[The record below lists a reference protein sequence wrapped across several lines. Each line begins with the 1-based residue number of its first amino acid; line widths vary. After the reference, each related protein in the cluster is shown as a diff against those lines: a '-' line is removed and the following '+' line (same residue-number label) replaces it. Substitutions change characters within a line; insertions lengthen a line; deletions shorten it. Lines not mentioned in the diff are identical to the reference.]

1 MQQHPAQSSQMEVKS
16 QYPRIEERIQSV
28 YQSMIEIG
36 SLLTE
41 AEMNKKNKEHFD
53 RILGKQTQSAIP
65 ASDELMSISGSEIQ
79 TIRDYIEFRVIP
91 DILLEKEQ
99 CWPVEPD
106 LKY

>member
-1 MQQHPAQSSQMEVKS
+1 
-16 QYPRIEERIQSV
+16 
-28 YQSMIEIG
+28 MIEIG
-36 SLLTE
+36 SSLTD
-41 AEMNKKNKEHFD
+41 AELNKKNKDHYE
-53 RILGKQTQSAIP
+53 RILGKQTLSAVP

-79 TIRDYIEFRVIP
+79 TIRDYINFRTIP

>member
-1 MQQHPAQSSQMEVKS
+1 MEIKS

-28 YQSMIEIG
+28 YLSMIEIG
-36 SLLTE
+36 SSLTE

-53 RILGKQTQSAIP
+53 RILGKQTLSAIP
-65 ASDELMSISGSEIQ
+65 ASEELMSISGSEIQ
-79 TIRDYIEFRVIP
+79 TIRDYIDFRTIP

>member
-1 MQQHPAQSSQMEVKS
+1 MEVKG
-16 QYPRIEERIQSV
+16 QYSRIEERILVV
-28 YQSMIEIG
+28 YHAFIEIG
-36 SLLTE
+36 TLLTE
-41 AEMNKKNKEHFD
+41 AEMNKKSKENFD

-65 ASDELMSISGSEIQ
+65 ASDELMSIAGNEIQ
-79 TIRDYIEFRVIP
+79 TIREYVEFREIP